1 MDHRTISAEDSRAQ
15 AISTVQTRRG
25 KASFNRVTARQSGKV
40 VLPRDLQRS
49 LRREP
54 GGLTPAATL
63 LLVGTVLLLSISA
76 LIVFRSSGGGDAPP
90 PPLSASSSSPTATAP
105 ATTEPTTA
113 ARPTQVPTATQSPR
127 STGTVSSA
135 RAATATRAAA
145 SATTQRPLVTNGGC
159 AMVLP
164 PGFREETP
172 QGGYYPALDQT
183 GFAALDSF
191 NTEGGQRM
199 PEVLAQAFVGST
211 LSRVIQG
218 YQQVG
223 VQPSGDGYR
232 IDYVAT
238 VGGQP
243 GRGSVYFKTFGPIA
257 CGATLF
263 TLDSSSLPFA
273 TTLDLMILSLQV
285 APASR
290 PGTATPTR

>member
-1 MDHRTISAEDSRAQ
+1 
-15 AISTVQTRRG
+15 
-25 KASFNRVTARQSGKV
+25 
-40 VLPRDLQRS
+40 VLPRNLRRS

-54 GGLTPAATL
+54 SGLTPQATL
-63 LLVGTVLLLSISA
+63 LLAGTVVLLLISG
-76 LIVFRSSGGGDAPP
+76 IIIFRSSRDTASPP
-90 PPLSASSSSPTATAP
+90 PPPVIVATPTAIAV
-105 ATTEPTTA
+105 AADEPTVTP
-113 ARPTQVPTATQSPR
+113 RPTPAPTATQTPR
-127 STGTVSSA
+127 PTVAA
-135 RAATATRAAA
+135 RVTAAATVTRAAA
-145 SATTQRPLVTNGGC
+145 SATPQRPLVTNGGC
-159 AMVLP
+159 AIVLP
-164 PGFREETP
+164 SGFREETP

-191 NTEGGQRM
+191 NTENGQRTT
-199 PEVLAQAFVGST
+199 EVLAQAFAGST

-218 YQQVG
+218 YRQVG
-223 VQPSGDGYR
+223 AERTGDGYR

-243 GRGSVYFKTFGPIA
+243 GRGSLYFKTFGTVA

-273 TTLDLMILSLQV
+273 TTLDLLILSLQV